1 MKNKTLYKQ
10 VVIIGMVMS
19 SNWASN
25 LDMLAQ
31 NGVLDF
37 DAASFVTGQAPRY
50 VGAPSLPPSPYVGPP
65 LPPAPALSQP
75 QVDEFHQKK
84 AKIPTK
90 EEQNKDYIK
99 NPTWKKLLF
108 GALAIGAVS
117 VGIVKLKSLNK
128 LTKNLFNKISFKS
141 AKKFIVDKGKIVSDF
156 FKNGWNK
163 FTNLFKKKP

>member
-1 MKNKTLYKQ
+1 
-10 VVIIGMVMS
+10 MS
-19 SNWASN
+19 ANWASN

-37 DAASFVTGQAPRY
+37 DAPSFVTGQAPRY
-50 VGAPSLPPSPYVGPP
+50 VGAPSAPPSPYVGPP

-84 AKIPTK
+84 AKIPPK

-108 GALAIGAVS
+108 GAVAVGALG
-117 VGIVKLKSLNK
+117 VGIWKFKSVTK
-128 LTKNLFNKISFKS
+128 WGKNLLNKISWKS
-141 AKKFIVDKGKIVSDF
+141 TKKFFVDKGKAIGKF
-156 FKNGWNK
+156 FTDGWK
-163 FTNLFKKKP
+163 KLFKKKP